1 MCSFFLIGEA
11 NQLIT
16 QSFLYRYGAGYNLN
30 IEKEASCDVTE
41 LTQLVQSE
49 VDGAELVLD
58 IGAEVQFSLP
68 QSMTK
73 KFSDVLNKL
82 EGNLSYV
89 GDIISFR

>member
-1 MCSFFLIGEA
+1 M
-11 NQLIT
+11 
-16 QSFLYRYGAGYNLN
+16 YRYGAGYNLN
-30 IEKEASCDVTE
+30 IEKESSCDVTE

-73 KFSDVLNKL
+73 KFSDILNKL
-82 EGNLSYV
+82 EGNLSHV
-89 GDIISFR
+89 GNKISF